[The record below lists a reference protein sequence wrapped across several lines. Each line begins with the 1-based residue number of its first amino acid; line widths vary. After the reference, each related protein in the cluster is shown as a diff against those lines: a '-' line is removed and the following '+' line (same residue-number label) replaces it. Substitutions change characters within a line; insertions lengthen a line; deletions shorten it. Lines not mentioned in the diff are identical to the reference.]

1 MKVGILEV
9 IYILVMFQLLV
20 FSTFLFIRKTRN
32 TSNYILGLQLFSQ
45 AAGIFS
51 GFCSI
56 QSNYFLQNNPHYF
69 FAGFPFMFLWGPT
82 FYLYVKSVAFSDFK
96 FKPVWLVHFIPFF
109 MVLVF
114 LLVTFFPLT
123 PEAKIKLMTSREYLV
138 FKYSIYIDIFIRGHV
153 LFYIFKSFKVLIDIK
168 KKLKESFSS
177 ISVTNLA
184 WLRFLVIGFVT
195 AYFLSIIQIIVYV
208 YILRAYT
215 SHLILGVIV
224 PYFIYFN
231 IIYFKAWFQP
241 EIFSGIEENVK
252 YKSSKLTKSEAE
264 ILIDKLKN
272 HMIKE
277 KPYLNPDLTLNQ
289 LAEDLNLSY
298 KVLSQIINEYF
309 NQNFFDYIN
318 TLRIEESKKMLL
330 EPSGKKT
337 VLEVLYE
344 TGFNSKST
352 FNNTFKKMTGMT
364 PTEFRK
370 KSQQETIME

>member
-1 MKVGILEV
+1 
-9 IYILVMFQLLV
+9 MFQLLV

-56 QSNYFLQNNPHYF
+56 QSSYFSQNNPHF
-69 FAGFPFMFLWGPT
+69 FLIGYPFMFLWGPT

-96 FKPVWLVHFIPFF
+96 FKLTWLVHFIPFF
-109 MVLVF
+109 IVLVF
-114 LLVTFFPLT
+114 LSVTFFPLS
-123 PEAKIKLMTSREYLV
+123 PEEKIRLISSRELLLS
-138 FKYSIYIDIFIRGHV
+138 KYSLYIDIFIRGHV
-153 LFYIFKSFKVLIDIK
+153 LFYIIKSFKVLSDIK

-177 ISVTNLA
+177 ISVTNLS
-184 WLRFLVIGFVT
+184 WIRFLVIGFVA
-195 AYFLSIIQIIVYV
+195 AYIISFIFIFTYV
-208 YILRAYT
+208 YILRTYYPA
-215 SHLILGVIV
+215 LIISVIA

-241 EIFSGIEENVK
+241 EIFAGIEENIK
-252 YKSSKLTKSEAE
+252 YKSSKLTKNEAE
-264 ILIDKLKN
+264 IWIDKLKH

-289 LAEDLNLSY
+289 LAEDLNISY
-298 KVLSQIINEYF
+298 RVLSQIINEYF
-309 NQNFFDYIN
+309 NQNFYDYIN

-330 EPSGKKT
+330 DFSSKKT

-352 FNNTFKKMTGMT
+352 FNNIFKKMTGMT

-370 KSQQETIME
+370 KNQQEVITE